1 MNSREYIESGILELY
16 VFGKLSDEEITE
28 VNQMA
33 AQYPEVRE
41 EIKAIESAVINLSH
55 SVAPHLSAT
64 NFEKI
69 RAELLGRSKVI
80 EMKPKTN
87 WAQYTGWVAAAVLV
101 VGFGL
106 QFYKLNQ
113 TNETLNNVS
122 TEKNLLQE
130 SIVDLE
136 LKKKESEEVLAILR
150 DTSNIAVA
158 LAGQQVAP
166 EAFAKAYYNKT
177 TKTVYID
184 ASGLPEPPKGMVY
197 QVWSLQLEP
206 VLTPTSIGLLD
217 SYATSSTK
225 VIKVENA
232 ESPQAFGITL
242 EPAGGSASPTL
253 EQLYTLGKV

>member
-16 VFGKLSDEEITE
+16 VFGKLSDEEIAE

-33 AQYPEVRE
+33 TQYPEVRE

-55 SVAPHLSAT
+55 SIAPHLSAT
-64 NFEKI
+64 NFGKI

>member
-16 VFGKLSDEEITE
+16 VFGKLSEEEIAE

-150 DTSNIAVA
+150 DTSNISIT

-184 ASGLPEPPKGMVY
+184 ASELPEPPKGMVY

>member
-16 VFGKLSDEEITE
+16 VFGKLSDEEIAE

-33 AQYPEVRE
+33 EQHSDVRE
-41 EIKAIESAVINLSH
+41 EIKAIELAVINLSH

-64 NFEKI
+64 NYEKI
-69 RAELLGRSKVI
+69 RTELLGKHKVVS
-80 EMKPKTN
+80 MKPRSN
-87 WAQYTGWVAAAVLV
+87 WAQYTGWAAAAILV

-113 TNETLNNVS
+113 TNEILNNVS

-130 SIVDLE
+130 SVVDLE

-150 DTSNIAVA
+150 DTSNVAVA

-166 EAFAKAYYNKT
+166 KAFAKAYYNKV
-177 TKTVYID
+177 TKAVYID
-184 ASGLPEPPKGMVY
+184 ASGLPTPPEGMVY
-197 QVWSLQLEP
+197 QVWALKLEP

-217 SYATSSTK
+217 TYATSTTK
-225 VIKVENA
+225 IIKVDNA
-232 ESPQAFGITL
+232 NEAQAFGITL
-242 EPAGGSASPTL
+242 EPAGGSAGPTM

>member
-16 VFGKLSDEEITE
+16 VFGKLSEEEIAE

-33 AQYPEVRE
+33 AEHPEVKE
-41 EIKAIESAVINLSH
+41 EIKAIENTVINLSY

-64 NFEKI
+64 IFEKI
-69 RAELLGRSKVI
+69 RAELLGRNKVI

-150 DTSNIAVA
+150 DTSNISIT

>member
-1 MNSREYIESGILELY
+1 MNSREFIESGILELY
-16 VFGKLSDEEITE
+16 VFGKLSEEEIAE

-33 AQYPEVRE
+33 AQYPEVKE
-41 EIKAIESAVINLSH
+41 EIKAIEKAVINLSY
-55 SVAPHLSAT
+55 SVAPYLSAS

-69 RAELLGRSKVI
+69 RTELLGKNKVI
-80 EMKPKTN
+80 NMKPKTN
-87 WAQYTGWVAAAVLV
+87 WSQYTGWAAAAVLV
-101 VGFGL
+101 IGFGL
-106 QFYKLNQ
+106 QFNKLNQ

-122 TEKNLLQE
+122 NQKNLLQE
-130 SIVDLE
+130 SVVNLE

-150 DTSNIAVA
+150 DTSNVAVA

>member
-16 VFGKLSDEEITE
+16 VFGKLSEEEIAE

-33 AQYPEVRE
+33 SQYPEVKE
-41 EIKAIESAVINLSH
+41 EIKAIENAVINLSD

-69 RAELLGRSKVI
+69 RAELLGRNKVI

-130 SIVDLE
+130 SVVDLE

-150 DTSNIAVA
+150 DTSNVAIA

>member
-16 VFGKLSDEEITE
+16 VFGKLSEEQIAE

-33 AQYPEVRE
+33 AQYPEVKE
-41 EIKAIESAVINLSH
+41 EIKAIEKAVINLSY

-69 RAELLGRSKVI
+69 RAELLGRNKVI
-80 EMKPKTN
+80 EMKPRSN
-87 WAQYTGWVAAAVLV
+87 WAQYTGWIAAAVLV

-150 DTSNIAVA
+150 DTSNISIT

>member
-1 MNSREYIESGILELY
+1 MV
-16 VFGKLSDEEITE
+16 VF
-28 VNQMA
+28 
-33 AQYPEVRE
+33 
-41 EIKAIESAVINLSH
+41 
-55 SVAPHLSAT
+55 
-64 NFEKI
+64 
-69 RAELLGRSKVI
+69 
-80 EMKPKTN
+80 
-87 WAQYTGWVAAAVLV
+87 VLQV
-101 VGFGL
+101 
-106 QFYKLNQ
+106 YKLNR

-166 EAFAKAYYNKT
+166 NAYAKAYYNKT

>member
-16 VFGKLSDEEITE
+16 VFGKLSDEEIAE

-33 AQYPEVRE
+33 SQYPEVKE
-41 EIKAIESAVINLSH
+41 EIKAIENAVINLSY

-69 RAELLGRSKVI
+69 RAELLGRNKVAT
-80 EMKPKTN
+80 MKPRSN
-87 WAQYTGWVAAAVLV
+87 WSQYTGWVAAAVLV

-150 DTSNIAVA
+150 DTSNISIT

-225 VIKVENA
+225 VIKIENA